1 MNLIVVN
8 TIYNIV
14 NLFLL
19 FSCQL
24 VSNAYFD
31 LDFGKARPT
40 RREKVDHKIKPVLI
54 YGKLVALYLIYSFG
68 YNM

>member
-1 MNLIVVN
+1 
-8 TIYNIV
+8 
-14 NLFLL
+14 
-19 FSCQL
+19 

-40 RREKVDHKIKPVLI
+40 RREKVDHKIKLALI